1 MLLLAGSYAPACT
14 LIGYMVS
21 LILFTKV
28 GLVTDKLAINIEKR
42 TEYALAHKHSAIGTV
57 IV

>member
-28 GLVTDKLAINIEKR
+28 GLVTDKLAINIE
-42 TEYALAHKHSAIGTV
+42 YALAHKHSAIGTV